1 MKESVGLKLW
11 NDFPRDSLDME
22 NFYEQEEEE

>member
-11 NDFPRDSLDME
+11 NDFPSDSLDME
-22 NFYEQEEEE
+22 NFYEQEEED